1 MSGPIMSVNI
11 LYLCDRKA
19 CENCSDYCKHTSD
32 IEHAM
37 HKDSLDGREF
47 EYKEG
52 LLDVTFMEKKI
63 ETEGFEIEHL

>member
-19 CENCSDYCKHTSD
+19 CENCSSYCEYTTD
-32 IEHAM
+32 INHAI

-52 LLDVTFMEKKI
+52 LLDATFMEKKG
-63 ETEGFEIEHL
+63 EADV